1 MKVKDALDLYKGM
14 ELSIKS
20 IQKEGPEFLK
30 RIYPTPE
37 DLAFR
42 TIVSAYLKQ
51 RLVIKQLQNQNK
63 QLKKGVDQWNSFRSL
78 I

>member
-1 MKVKDALDLYKGM
+1 MNVKAALDLYKEM
-14 ELSIKS
+14 EKDIASVKKALGKA
-20 IQKEGPEFLK
+20 QVNPE
-30 RIYPTPE
+30 E
-37 DLAFR
+37 LALR
-42 TIVSAYLKQ
+42 TMVSAYLKQ